1 MFISALTLLFW
12 ITDGWH
18 GISPAWIGVAA
29 ACMCLLPKVGFIDGN
44 EFANGVNFRTFLYV
58 AAILGVT
65 TVVVDSGLG
74 ETIAHGLLAI
84 TPLQSVYR

>member
-1 MFISALTLLFW
+1 
-12 ITDGWH
+12 
-18 GISPAWIGVAA
+18 
-29 ACMCLLPKVGFIDGN
+29 MCLLPKVGFIDGN

-84 TPLQSVYR
+84 TPLPSVYR